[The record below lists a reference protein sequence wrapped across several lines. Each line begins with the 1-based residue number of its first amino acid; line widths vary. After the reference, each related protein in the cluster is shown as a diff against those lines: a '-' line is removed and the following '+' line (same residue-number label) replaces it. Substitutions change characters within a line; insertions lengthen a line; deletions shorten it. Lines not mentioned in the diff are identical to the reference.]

1 MNNLVKSVFVLLSVV
16 MLFFATGCKSSKS
29 TLPATATY
37 PIVTEGNDDV
47 TKLLSN
53 FEQTIAS
60 YQDWT
65 DVVMPMN
72 LSLIAPKQ
80 LSISGRTT
88 MVKDESIYISIR
100 VLGFEAANAYITND
114 SIFASYKLDKI
125 YIAEDLRKIL
135 GGFPATISDLQ
146 NMLLGRAFVLG
157 KGAINSTMNNEF
169 SLSINADSWKITPYD
184 VNNVGYEFVF
194 ENNTNSLST
203 LLINIANENRA
214 NCIYGGSISTAVG
227 NIAKSVTIST
237 EVKDTPLCAKI
248 AWELNNAKW
257 NTTPTTKWKTPKGY
271 RRIDVANILKSL

>member
-1 MNNLVKSVFVLLSVV
+1 MNSLVKSVFVLLSVV
-16 MLFFATGCKSSKS
+16 ILFFATGCKSSKS
-29 TLPATATY
+29 TLSTTATY

-146 NMLLGRAFVLG
+146 SMLLGRAFVLG

-169 SLSINADSWKITPYD
+169 LLSINEDSWKITPHD
-184 VNNVGYEFVF
+184 INNVGYEFIF
-194 ENNTNSLST
+194 ENSTNSLST
-203 LLINIANENRA
+203 LSINIANENRA
-214 NCIYGGSISTAVG
+214 NCIYGGSTSTAVG
-227 NIAKSVTIST
+227 NIAKGVTIST
-237 EVKDTPLCAKI
+237 EIKDTPLCAKI

-257 NTTPTTKWKTPKGY
+257 NTAPTTKWKTPKGY
-271 RRIDVANILKSL
+271 RRINVANILKSL